1 MHERIRLAM
10 AWSFITT
17 FAIVAVIL
25 LSTVIVFAILR
36 FPCIGGIITAMHV
49 LFFIVYYVMD
59 PR

>member
-25 LSTVIVFAILR
+25 LSTVIVSVILR
-36 FPCIGGIITAMHV
+36 FPYIGGVITAMLL

>member
-1 MHERIRLAM
+1 M

-25 LSTVIVFAILR
+25 LSTVIIFAILR
-36 FPCIGGIITAMHV
+36 FPCIAGVITVMLL

-59 PR
+59 LR